1 MYGDK
6 RRQRVNNVGMT
17 FSTSCPKW
25 SREAVARPPNILKM
39 FYQAETRHPVYVD
52 HSYEREQ
59 RLDIG
64 NFPVGIP
71 QLTRWVVASPHSLV
85 LTPFLE
91 DFAARQFTHVK
102 KSCLCCLQAT
112 IAHAPLW
119 LGCQRP
125 LTRDIS
131 GAAARSHGRLD
142 SRRPCPSR
150 RAPPVAPSCLP
161 CNDRAQPA
169 TPRPLPTVAC
179 WWAWAVCLCLS
190 QGARK

>member
-1 MYGDK
+1 VVTGGCSPAAK
-6 RRQRVNNVGMT
+6 H
-17 FSTSCPKW
+17 
-25 SREAVARPPNILKM
+25 LKKC
-39 FYQAETRHPVYVD
+39 FINLKHVIPVYLD

-59 RLDIG
+59 RLDIR

-102 KSCLCCLQAT
+102 NVFCCLQAT
-112 IAHAPLW
+112 IAQAPLW

-125 LTRDIS
+125 LTQDIS

-150 RAPPVAPSCLP
+150 RAPPVAPSCMP

-179 WWAWAVCLCLS
+179 WWAWSVCLRLS